1 MSSTGDS
8 TIMVF
13 VVGLSGSLNREA
25 FLAGQG
31 IQRGIFDTGGG
42 REAGARRSTRGNG
55 GPRGE
60 AEFGSRKDGEALA
73 FARGGALLFNRPEAR
88 EGRRSLPAHS
98 RRGARDRRGNE
109 ESRGCLHPDKMA
121 K

>member
-1 MSSTGDS
+1 MSSTGES
-8 TIMVF
+8 TIIVF
-13 VVGLSGSLNREA
+13 VDGLSGSLNREA

-60 AEFGSRKDGEALA
+60 AEFGSWKDGEALA
-73 FARGGALLFNRPEAR
+73 LARGGAVLLSRPDAR
-88 EGRRSLPAHS
+88 EGRGCVLAHS
-98 RRGARDRRGNE
+98 RRGARD
-109 ESRGCLHPDKMA
+109 SRGK
-121 K
+121 